1 MADGCLQ
8 KLVKYTL
15 FFTNFLVFILGLVTL
30 GFGIWVVVD
39 DSSLKDLFDKATDV
53 LDTNGVDTSGWDIGL
68 YSSAPYI
75 LIAVA
80 VIVSLISFF
89 GCCGAIKE
97 NKCMLIT
104 YFVILIA
111 IFIAGIVG
119 AVLTFQGKLDE
130 KIKDPL
136 KKSMEYYKEDS
147 TDPQDEAFNNI
158 WNEVQKELKCCGIDN
173 AKDWMIENPDNFG
186 QPNGYRVPE
195 GCCEV
200 QRNID
205 SPSDADIQTCRKAG
219 TDPEG
224 NKNDSYKNY
233 YFEGCYTVILNEIE
247 EQQDKIYAA
256 AITCVVV
263 MFINMLSAFAM
274 CTMAD

>member
-1 MADGCLQ
+1 M
-8 KLVKYTL
+8 
-15 FFTNFLVFILGLVTL
+15 
-30 GFGIWVVVD
+30 
-39 DSSLKDLFDKATDV
+39 
-53 LDTNGVDTSGWDIGL
+53 
-68 YSSAPYI
+68 
-75 LIAVA
+75 
-80 VIVSLISFF
+80 
-89 GCCGAIKE
+89 
-97 NKCMLIT
+97 
-104 YFVILIA
+104 
-111 IFIAGIVG
+111 
-119 AVLTFQGKLDE
+119 
-130 KIKDPL
+130 
-136 KKSMEYYKEDS
+136 
-147 TDPQDEAFNNI
+147 
-158 WNEVQKELKCCGIDN
+158 
-173 AKDWMIENPDNFG
+173 
-186 QPNGYRVPE
+186 
-195 GCCEV
+195 

>member
-1 MADGCLQ
+1 MGADGCLQ

-136 KKSMEYYKEDS
+136 KRSMKYYEEDS
-147 TDPQDEAFNNI
+147 TDTQDEAFNNI
-158 WNEVQKELKCCGIDN
+158 WNEVQKELKCCGIDD
-173 AKDWMIENPDNFG
+173 AMDWKTENPDNFD
-186 QPNGYRVPE
+186 P
-195 GCCEV
+195 
-200 QRNID
+200 
-205 SPSDADIQTCRKAG
+205 PSDAEIQTCRKAG
-219 TDPEG
+219 TDPDA